1 MNKTSLTSLVVAL
14 ALPLSAMADT
24 RYFFDGVFG
33 KADQKNSVSQFDTIT
48 ATDTATGIRTGFYLN
63 NAFGIELVSMDY
75 GRAEDGFINN
85 FGDSVFNT
93 METEWLGAGLHGN
106 IKIGH
111 KTRLTGR
118 VGLAAWQLK
127 FTETD
132 SGFPGDRFFDK
143 DEGVDAYVGLGIRF
157 DIEDNIR
164 VALEYEN
171 LDFSAVIGAAETDHS
186 VNSIGVS
193 IGVLF

>member
-1 MNKTSLTSLVVAL
+1 MKKTSAISVLILL
-14 ALPLSAMADT
+14 LLPLSSIADT

-33 KADQKNSVSQFDTIT
+33 KADQKNSVSSFDVIT
-48 ATDTATGIRTGFYLN
+48 GTDTAAGIRTGFYLSD
-63 NAFGIELVSMDY
+63 ALGIELVHMDY
-75 GRAEDGFINN
+75 GRGEDGFINS

-93 METEWLGAGLHGN
+93 LETEWFGAGIHGN

-118 VGLAAWQLK
+118 LGLAAWQLK

-132 SGFPGDRFFDK
+132 SGFPGDVFFDQ
-143 DEGVDAYVGLGIRF
+143 DEGVDAYVGIGIRF
-157 DIEDNIR
+157 DIEDNVR
-164 VALEYEN
+164 VALEYES
-171 LDFSAVIGAAETDHS
+171 LDFTAVLGAADTDHDI
-186 VNSIGVS
+186 NTLGIS